1 MYKIALGGCFG
12 PSFTEH
18 LQWLHPAVSDFLPA
32 TLLKKRFR
40 ERCFS
45 VNFANLLK
53 SGFHLPKREK
63 NCFNDS
69 PSETIKN
76 AFYFILKPLFVLI
89 FVLTFW
95 ECRKNDLIR
104 KTRLSRSY
112 IKRFV
117 GYNLYDSQSAFKF
130 SRRLHYHTSC
140 SYQVQKSCSYRLFSL
155 QDFK

>member
-1 MYKIALGGCFG
+1 MYKIVLGSCFG
-12 PSFTEH
+12 PSFTVISNGCFR
-18 LQWLHPAVSDFLPA
+18 QFSGFQPA

-53 SGFHLPKREK
+53 SGSHLPKREK

-76 AFYFILKPLFVLI
+76 AFYFIFKPVFVLI

>member
-1 MYKIALGGCFG
+1 MYKIVLGSCFG
-12 PSFTEH
+12 PSFTVISNGCFR
-18 LQWLHPAVSDFLPA
+18 QFSGFQPA

-53 SGFHLPKREK
+53 SGSHLPKREK

-76 AFYFILKPLFVLI
+76 AFYFIFKPVFVLI

-117 GYNLYDSQSAFKF
+117 GCNLYDSQSAFKS